1 MYNIDDEVM
10 IVDNNEVIK
19 VTIIK
24 INLDGTFIV
33 KTEYNEELRIYRE
46 DINNY

>member
-1 MYNIDDEVM
+1 MYNIDDEIM
-10 IVDNNEVIK
+10 IINNNKVIK

-24 INLDGTFIV
+24 INSDGTFIV
-33 KTEYNEELRIYRE
+33 KTEDNEELRIYRE

>member
-1 MYNIDDEVM
+1 MYNINDEVM
-10 IVDNNEVIK
+10 IINNNEIIK

-33 KTEYNEELRIYRE
+33 KTEDNEELRIYRQ